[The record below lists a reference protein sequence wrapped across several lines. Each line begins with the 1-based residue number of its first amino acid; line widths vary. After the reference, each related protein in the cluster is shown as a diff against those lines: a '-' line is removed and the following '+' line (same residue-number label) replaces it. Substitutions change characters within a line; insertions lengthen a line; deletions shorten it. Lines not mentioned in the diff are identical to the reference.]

1 MKSPLTLTENFFND
15 WRVTTNKFVPY
26 KWTWQIPR
34 QDCLVADGNLV
45 RVGIPHLDLYL
56 KICRQTKC
64 AVFSELHYKL
74 MIKRE
79 KKFISC
85 RTTAL
90 HVTMHHS
97 LQIKFL
103 SDSPCIYIAY
113 YYSFKIFPHF
123 WLAKTTCIIHHNQ
136 LLWPNLEEFCHIG
149 PTTQKVQQ
157 HF

>member
-15 WRVTTNKFVPY
+15 RTVTTNKFVPY

-45 RVGIPHLDLYL
+45 GVGIPHLDLYL

-90 HVTMHHS
+90 HVIMHHS
-97 LQIKFL
+97 LQMKFL
-103 SDSPCIYIAY
+103 SDSPCIYITY
-113 YYSFKIFPHF
+113 YYSKYFTISD
-123 WLAKTTCIIHHNQ
+123 WLKSHA
-136 LLWPNLEEFCHIG
+136 
-149 PTTQKVQQ
+149 
-157 HF
+157 